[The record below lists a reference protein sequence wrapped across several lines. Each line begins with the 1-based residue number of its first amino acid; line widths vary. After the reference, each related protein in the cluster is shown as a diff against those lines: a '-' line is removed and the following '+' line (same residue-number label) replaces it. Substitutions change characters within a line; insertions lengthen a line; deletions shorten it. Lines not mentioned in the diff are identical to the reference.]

1 MRFQPILLRC
11 VPWMNLLSNRRG
23 DALGLAVW
31 ENLNVWPERRLLK
44 VEKVLEMVVELEF
57 LVLFGNQK
65 TKRPETLGLDRNILV
80 IPGESELSG
89 TPSRMIHCNLE

>member
-1 MRFQPILLRC
+1 M
-11 VPWMNLLSNRRG
+11 SNRRG
-23 DALGLAVW
+23 DVLGLEVW

-80 IPGESELSG
+80 IPGEIELSA
-89 TPSRMIHCNLE
+89 TLSRIHCNLA